1 MYSGR
6 GLPGILLGIFLRRFS
21 CPVSGQLE
29 KNAFRTALIPV
40 RLIHHKCVC
49 QRLGTDLP
57 SGSEFYYANWWFDKD
72 GSPVSDREA
81 LPLIGY
87 TSLNEVKLIL
97 DVRYYRALHERG
109 MQNSGVRTWVLH
121 FCRRR
126 FSSCF
131 SHLFSFFA
139 MNSLLADQL
148 WP

>member
-1 MYSGR
+1 MYREVEEYLEGEHYVTYHEVDLDEEKS
-6 GLPGILLGIFLRRFS
+6 L
-21 CPVSGQLE
+21 QLVC
-29 KNAFRTALIPV
+29 AL
-40 RLIHHKCVC
+40 HFE
-49 QRLGTDLP
+49 RLGTDLP
-57 SGSEFYYANWWFDKD
+57 SGSEFYYANWWFAKD
-72 GSPVSDREA
+72 GSPVPDGEA